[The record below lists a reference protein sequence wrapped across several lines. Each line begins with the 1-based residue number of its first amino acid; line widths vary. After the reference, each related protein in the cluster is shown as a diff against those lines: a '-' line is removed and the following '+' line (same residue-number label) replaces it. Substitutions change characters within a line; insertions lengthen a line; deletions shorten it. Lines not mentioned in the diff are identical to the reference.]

1 MRCRMKVLV
10 IDDDSDAGT
19 VLLLGLAEFGH
30 EGVSAPDCATGY
42 ELARSNNFDALIVDR
57 RLPDGDGIEIVSGLR
72 AENIKT
78 PAIFLSAMNLVDD
91 RIAGFDAGG
100 DDYIA
105 KPYAL
110 RELIAR
116 LEAVMRRV
124 EEPKETVLRV
134 GDLEMDLIARTVKR
148 AGVEIPL
155 MPREFRLLEFLV
167 RHAGQI
173 VTRSMLLEGIW
184 KYQFKPET
192 KILDVQLSRLRQKID
207 KDSETPLI
215 RTIRGGGYCISAE

>member
-1 MRCRMKVLV
+1 MKVLV